1 MYSKILL
8 KQYTK
13 RGVRNLLK
21 IIELRE
27 TLEDTS
33 LIDNLYK
40 VNKLTKELIKQTE
53 FITELNKTDFDYIN
67 IIMEKTKNN
76 LEKVKELIKI

>member
-1 MYSKILL
+1 ML
-8 KQYTK
+8 
-13 RGVRNLLK
+13 R
-21 IIELRE
+21 IIEIKE

-53 FITELNKTDFDYIN
+53 FIEELNKTDFDYIN
-67 IIMEKTKNN
+67 ILMEKTKYN
-76 LEKVKELIKI
+76 LEKISKII

>member
-1 MYSKILL
+1 M
-8 KQYTK
+8 
-13 RGVRNLLK
+13 LK
-21 IIELRE
+21 IIELRK

>member
-1 MYSKILL
+1 M
-8 KQYTK
+8 
-13 RGVRNLLK
+13 LK

-76 LEKVKELIKI
+76 LEKVKKLIKI

>member
-1 MYSKILL
+1 ML
-8 KQYTK
+8 K
-13 RGVRNLLK
+13 VV
-21 IIELRE
+21 EVRE

-33 LIDNLYK
+33 LIDNLYE
-40 VNKLTKELIKQTE
+40 VNKLTKELIRQTE

>member
-1 MYSKILL
+1 M
-8 KQYTK
+8 
-13 RGVRNLLK
+13 LK

-76 LEKVKELIKI
+76 

>member
-1 MYSKILL
+1 M
-8 KQYTK
+8 
-13 RGVRNLLK
+13 LK

-27 TLEDTS
+27 TLENTP

>member
-1 MYSKILL
+1 M
-8 KQYTK
+8 
-13 RGVRNLLK
+13 LK
-21 IIELRE
+21 IIELKE

-40 VNKLTKELIKQTE
+40 VNKLTKEIIKQTE

>member
-1 MYSKILL
+1 M
-8 KQYTK
+8 
-13 RGVRNLLK
+13 LK

-53 FITELNKTDFDYIN
+53 SITELNKTDFDYIN

>member
-1 MYSKILL
+1 M
-8 KQYTK
+8 
-13 RGVRNLLK
+13 
-21 IIELRE
+21 LRIVEVKE

-33 LIDNLYK
+33 LIDNLYE
-40 VNKLTKELIKQTE
+40 VNKLTKELIRQTE

>member
-1 MYSKILL
+1 MKRYELL
-8 KQYTK
+8 
-13 RGVRNLLK
+13 R
-21 IIELRE
+21 IIEIKE

-53 FITELNKTDFDYIN
+53 FIEELNKTDFDYIN
-67 IIMEKTKNN
+67 ILMEKTKYN
-76 LEKVKELIKI
+76 LEKISKII

>member
-1 MYSKILL
+1 MKLL
-8 KQYTK
+8 K
-13 RGVRNLLK
+13 VV
-21 IIELRE
+21 EVRE

-33 LIDNLYK
+33 LIDNLYE
-40 VNKLTKELIKQTE
+40 VNKLTKELIRQTE

>member
-1 MYSKILL
+1 ML
-8 KQYTK
+8 K
-13 RGVRNLLK
+13 V
-21 IIELRE
+21 IEIKE

-76 LEKVKELIKI
+76 LEKVKELINY

>member
-1 MYSKILL
+1 ML
-8 KQYTK
+8 K
-13 RGVRNLLK
+13 V
-21 IIELRE
+21 IEIKE

>member
-1 MYSKILL
+1 M
-8 KQYTK
+8 
-13 RGVRNLLK
+13 LK

-27 TLEDTS
+27 TLENTS

>member
-1 MYSKILL
+1 M
-8 KQYTK
+8 
-13 RGVRNLLK
+13 LK

-53 FITELNKTDFDYIN
+53 SITELNKTDFDYIN

-76 LEKVKELIKI
+76 LEKVKKLIKI

>member
-1 MYSKILL
+1 M
-8 KQYTK
+8 
-13 RGVRNLLK
+13 LK

>member
-1 MYSKILL
+1 M
-8 KQYTK
+8 
-13 RGVRNLLK
+13 LK
-21 IIELRE
+21 IIELKE

-40 VNKLTKELIKQTE
+40 VNKLTKEIIKQTE

-67 IIMEKTKNN
+67 IILEKTKNN
-76 LEKVKELIKI
+76 LEKVKELINY

>member
-1 MYSKILL
+1 ML
-8 KQYTK
+8 KVFEIK
-13 RGVRNLLK
+13 
-21 IIELRE
+21 E
-27 TLEDTS
+27 TLENTL

-40 VNKLTKELIKQTE
+40 LNKITKELINKTE